1 MNLRE
6 SKGNIHGKV
15 WREERKAGN
24 DVIMIPKTQRI
35 FFKKT
40 QIESER
46 IKKYFR
52 QIESEYLTDQY
63 DITQ

>member
-40 QIESER
+40 
-46 IKKYFR
+46 
-52 QIESEYLTDQY
+52 
-63 DITQ
+63 